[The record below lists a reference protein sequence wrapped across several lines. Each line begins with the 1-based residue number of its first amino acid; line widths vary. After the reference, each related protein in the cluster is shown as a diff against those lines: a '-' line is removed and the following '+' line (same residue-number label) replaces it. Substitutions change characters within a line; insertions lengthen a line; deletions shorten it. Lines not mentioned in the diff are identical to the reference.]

1 MPAFNRLKP
10 SPAETLRLIA
20 RYRETGDMAARDA
33 VAEAYLYIAE
43 IIARRFSGRGV
54 DYDDLYQVAALALV
68 RALER
73 FDPARGVQFDSYAT
87 PAMVGEVRNYFRD
100 KSRLI
105 RPARGSAEALRR
117 VARLTAELT
126 QSLGRS
132 PRVDE
137 LAEAAGLGEAGV
149 LELLEMSAP
158 PVSLNQTPSED
169 DAGDL
174 LNIFG
179 TEETGFSAFET
190 RDMLAR
196 ALAQLTERER
206 QVVQLRFFENLSQ
219 REAAGRLNISQMTV
233 SRAEQSALR
242 ALRALITD
250 ERQDG

>member
-1 MPAFNRLKP
+1 MPAYNRMKL
-10 SPAETLRLIA
+10 SPGETLRLIA
-20 RYRETGDMAARDA
+20 RYHSSGDMAARDA

-68 RALER
+68 RALDR

-105 RPARGSAEALRR
+105 RAPRGSAEALRR
-117 VARLTAELT
+117 VSRLTGELT

-132 PRVDE
+132 PRIDE
-137 LAEAAGLGEAGV
+137 LAEAAGMNEDEV

-158 PVSLNQTPSED
+158 PVSLNQTPEED
-169 DAGDL
+169 ETADL
-174 LNIFG
+174 LNLFG
-179 TEETGFSAFET
+179 AEETGFSAFET
-190 RDMLAR
+190 RDMFAR
-196 ALAQLTERER
+196 ALAKLSEREQ
-206 QVVQLRFFENLSQ
+206 QVVRLRFFENLSQ
-219 REAAGRLNISQMTV
+219 REAAERLNISQMTV
-233 SRAEQSALR
+233 SRAEKSALK
-242 ALRALITD
+242 ALRALISD

>member
-1 MPAFNRLKP
+1 M
-10 SPAETLRLIA
+10 
-20 RYRETGDMAARDA
+20 
-33 VAEAYLYIAE
+33 
-43 IIARRFSGRGV
+43 
-54 DYDDLYQVAALALV
+54 
-68 RALER
+68 
-73 FDPARGVQFDSYAT
+73 FDS
-87 PAMVGEVRNYFRD
+87 
-100 KSRLI
+100 KCH
-105 RPARGSAEALRR
+105 AEALRR

-126 QSLGRS
+126 QSLGHS

-137 LAEAAGLGEAGV
+137 LAEAAGLGEAEV

-169 DAGDL
+169 DASDL

-219 REAAGRLNISQMTV
+219 REAAGRLTV

>member
-1 MPAFNRLKP
+1 M
-10 SPAETLRLIA
+10 
-20 RYRETGDMAARDA
+20 
-33 VAEAYLYIAE
+33 
-43 IIARRFSGRGV
+43 
-54 DYDDLYQVAALALV
+54 
-68 RALER
+68 
-73 FDPARGVQFDSYAT
+73 
-87 PAMVGEVRNYFRD
+87 
-100 KSRLI
+100 
-105 RPARGSAEALRR
+105 
-117 VARLTAELT
+117 
-126 QSLGRS
+126 
-132 PRVDE
+132 
-137 LAEAAGLGEAGV
+137 

-169 DAGDL
+169 DASDL